1 MIEQSASPLSATVLK
16 VAHHGS
22 AYASGPQWLRAV
34 GATLAIV
41 SVGVAN
47 EYGHPDATTLGRIE
61 ASGALVFRTDED
73 GDVVMATDGRA
84 VQVTTTRLRPARP
97 GGN

>member
-1 MIEQSASPLSATVLK
+1 MK

-84 VQVTTTRLRPARP
+84 VQVTTTRLRAARP